1 MYNENQGVG
10 VAEKKI
16 DTEVRRKTGEQGVG
30 AGK

>member
-1 MYNENQGVG
+1 MSNEDRGVG

-16 DTEVRRKTGEQGVG
+16 NREVRRKTGEQGVG